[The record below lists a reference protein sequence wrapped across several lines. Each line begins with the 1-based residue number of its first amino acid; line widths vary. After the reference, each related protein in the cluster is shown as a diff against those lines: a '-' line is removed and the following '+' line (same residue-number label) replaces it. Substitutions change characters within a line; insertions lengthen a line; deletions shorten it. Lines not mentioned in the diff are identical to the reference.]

1 VPDGRRDD
9 GRVRRGGRLAGV
21 LLAAGTIVGA
31 CGSSSSGSG
40 AADAL
45 AAAPVATTLGV
56 TSSAFTD
63 ASPIPVRYTCDGD
76 GVSPALAWTGVP
88 TGAVELAVVV
98 DDPDA
103 PSGTYVHWLLF
114 GVAPS
119 TPMVA
124 ESQVP
129 PGARQARNSAGH
141 AAYSAP
147 CPPHG
152 DGPHHYR
159 FTVYALGQRV
169 DASDGAARDT
179 VLRAIRGA
187 AVAKGTVTAT
197 FERR

>member
-1 VPDGRRDD
+1 
-9 GRVRRGGRLAGV
+9 V
-21 LLAAGTIVGA
+21 LLAAGTFLGA
-31 CGSSSSGSG
+31 CGSSSSRSG

-45 AAAPVATTLGV
+45 AAAPVATTLDV
-56 TSSAFTD
+56 TSAAFPE
-63 ASPIPVRYTCDGD
+63 ASPIPARYTCDGD
-76 GVSPALAWTGVP
+76 GVSPPLAWTGVP

-103 PSGTYVHWLLF
+103 PGGTYVHWLLF

-119 TPMVA
+119 TSMVA
-124 ESQVP
+124 EGQVP
-129 PGARQARNSAGH
+129 QGARQARNSAGLVGFT
-141 AAYSAP
+141 AP

-159 FTVYALGQRV
+159 FTVYALGQRI
-169 DASDGAARDT
+169 DASDGTARDT

-187 AVAKGTVTAT
+187 AVAKGTATAT